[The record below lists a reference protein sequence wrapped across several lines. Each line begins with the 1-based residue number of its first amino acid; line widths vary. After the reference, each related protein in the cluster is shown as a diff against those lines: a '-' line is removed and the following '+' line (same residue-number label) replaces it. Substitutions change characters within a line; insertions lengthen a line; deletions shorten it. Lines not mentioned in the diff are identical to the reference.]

1 MQLTCSTGGRRLQRG
16 GSRGTE
22 ERDTRRN
29 TWREERKH
37 SQDEGERPCI
47 SSIWSAG
54 PKNYT
59 QALELP
65 VDLLSLTVRTGQRGT
80 RRRFSNRFRKSRRV
94 GHISTACFQEL
105 GGFLQACLR
114 LNHTN
119 KHSSHQL
126 RRRIVGSHGNKWP
139 PEPGSNLSSC
149 DNSPQFT
156 ALVSRP
162 IRGGPLLPGAIR

>member
-1 MQLTCSTGGRRLQRG
+1 MVQKRGTRAETRG
-16 GSRGTE
+16 GKRG
-22 ERDTRRN
+22 
-29 TWREERKH
+29 
-37 SQDEGERPCI
+37 
-47 SSIWSAG
+47 SIPTMRGNGLVSHRFGAPG
-54 PKNYT
+54 PKTTHRPWNCQRTVPHRQNGTAGHT
-59 QALELP
+59 QALSFQT
-65 VDLLSLTVRTGQRGT
+65 DS
-80 RRRFSNRFRKSRRV
+80 RKSRRV
-94 GHISTACFQEL
+94 GHISTTCFQEL

-162 IRGGPLLPGAIR
+162 IRGGPLLPGATW